1 MNTLLMK
8 EHGTSNIM
16 SVILKLW
23 EPPTLNSL
31 DYVCQR
37 QPRVVGFQLMAI
49 RYARQ
54 TEASALP

>member
-31 DYVCQR
+31 DDVSTTTKSR
-37 QPRVVGFQLMAI
+37 W
-49 RYARQ
+49 
-54 TEASALP
+54 LPADGD